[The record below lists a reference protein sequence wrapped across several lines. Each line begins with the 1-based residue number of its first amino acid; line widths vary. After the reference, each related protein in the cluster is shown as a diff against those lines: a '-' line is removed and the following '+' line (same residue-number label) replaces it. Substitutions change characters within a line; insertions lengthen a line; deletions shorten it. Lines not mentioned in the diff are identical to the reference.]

1 MSSNSTNINHLT
13 NVIKPRNKNL
23 GLNLSE
29 SQSKIAAPSNLKSE
43 FVIIPSTSAPNFG
56 SYFIID
62 IRERN
67 VIISDILLN
76 FNISAITGRSGD
88 ATSYPHFVP
97 AHFFTS
103 KFELV
108 IKM

>member
-13 NVIKPRNKNL
+13 NVIKPRNKSL
-23 GLNLSE
+23 GLNLSDT
-29 SQSKIAAPSNLKSE
+29 QSKIAAPSNLKSE

-88 ATSYPHFVP
+88 ATSFPHFVP
-97 AHFFTS
+97 AHFC
-103 KFELV
+103 
-108 IKM
+108 IKN